1 MVCVEEAKSKLY
13 RHNHHDYKYVNLID
27 TAFMDLSLKRP
38 ENHPLPAKTF
48 SRLLDMILE
57 YSGKTLLESSKM
69 FVEHALNV
77 AGIQFRTQAY

>member
-13 RHNHHDYKYVNLID
+13 RHNHHDYKYVNWTDTFGPLIKD
-27 TAFMDLSLKRP
+27 ACK
-38 ENHPLPAKTF
+38 NHPLPAKPL

-57 YSGKTLLESSKM
+57 YLRKTLLESSKM